1 VATVRPETAVAL
13 IDAIA
18 KIRGFT
24 EARAPDSAMSPDD
37 RRVLERLFDRYQ
49 RADEA
54 FGREI
59 EEMIRAATSR
69 PRR

>member
-1 VATVRPETAVAL
+1 VATVRPETAIAL

-18 KIRGFT
+18 KIRGFID
-24 EARAPDSAMSPDD
+24 ARQPGSAMS
-37 RRVLERLFDRYQ
+37 REEQRVLERLFDRYQ

-59 EEMIRAATSR
+59 EEMIRQSTPR